1 MKRILIIED
10 DDTIREELKTLLCTN
25 GYQPVDTQPCDLVLL
40 DVNLPG
46 ENGFTLCR
54 KLRQTSDIPVIFLT
68 ARDTPEDEL
77 LAFGVGGDDFIRKPY
92 NSAVLLARIGRVLK
106 NTANDV
112 LTVRGLTLDLPGMK
126 AVFER
131 NAVELTKN
139 ETRILWCLM
148 QKEFSLISIFLLT
161 SMMVVMLFIVIEWK
175 RSDRRIRRLKSRLEK
190 LPEKYLIG
198 EIMDRPRDAVEL
210 EYFLLM
216 KEMSR
221 SAIGAVEQA
230 RAEKQDYYDYVESWV
245 HEMKTPLTACSLI
258 LSNGGDTVK
267 LRREL
272 KRADNLTETIL
283 TYAKLRTAQKDTQ
296 ISFVNLRAICDQA
309 VREEMELLIAS
320 DIGILIDGECA
331 VYTDSKLLVFILKQL
346 LINCAKYCPGCQI
359 HLLLSDG
366 RLTFSDNGPGIP
378 SHELR
383 RVTERGFTGTLG
395 RSYGQSTGMGLYIV
409 SELCK
414 ILNIDLEVASEEHR
428 FTRFL
433 FSFHS

>member
-1 MKRILIIED
+1 MS
-10 DDTIREELKTLLCTN
+10 
-25 GYQPVDTQPCDLVLL
+25 
-40 DVNLPG
+40 
-46 ENGFTLCR
+46 F
-54 KLRQTSDIPVIFLT
+54 
-68 ARDTPEDEL
+68 RD
-77 LAFGVGGDDFIRKPY
+77 Y
-92 NSAVLLARIGRVLK
+92 IG
-106 NTANDV
+106 T
-112 LTVRGLTLDLPGMK
+112 K
-126 AVFER
+126 AVS
-131 NAVELTKN
+131 LCMTGIGGLYL
-139 ETRILWCLM
+139 ILVSCFCGVP
-148 QKEFSLISIFLLT
+148 FSLISIFLLT
-161 SMMVVMLFIVIEWK
+161 SMIVVMLFIVIEWK

-331 VYTDSKLLVFILKQL
+331 VYSDSKLLVFILKQL